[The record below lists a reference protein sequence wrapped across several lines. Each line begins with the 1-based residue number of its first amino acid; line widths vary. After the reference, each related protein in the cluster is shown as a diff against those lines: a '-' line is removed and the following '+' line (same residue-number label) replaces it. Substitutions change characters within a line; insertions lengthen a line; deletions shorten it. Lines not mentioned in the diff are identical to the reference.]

1 MINVDQHD
9 CDDKVR
15 RCSSFSALP
24 QPCLHWS
31 ESDGYSDSD
40 HIQIHHNQTA
50 GRIYQIRT
58 TDFNLANKCLSS
70 HHFVPNKQ
78 TTLAASMPARTRS
91 LPYIY
96 PFSCQSNSIPT
107 YMELTHSWLAF
118 QITPLSVS
126 EVIWDQTTSNFLV
139 YNLQLP
145 HITSNFLMPWS
156 HGHGVDGGHGSLGG
170 RGEHG
175 GHGGQE
181 RTGLDRTG
189 QDRKDWGNLS
199 SKREI
204 IILTKAL

>member
-1 MINVDQHD
+1 MIIARELWSTWWTRLMIMTSWDFKQTGSRDQYENQLSNILIAIKTMINVDQHD

-15 RCSSFSALP
+15 RCSCFSALP

-40 HIQIHHNQTA
+40 HIQIHIHHNQTA
-50 GRIYQIRT
+50 GRIYHIRT

-107 YMELTHSWLAF
+107 
-118 QITPLSVS
+118 
-126 EVIWDQTTSNFLV
+126 
-139 YNLQLP
+139 
-145 HITSNFLMPWS
+145 
-156 HGHGVDGGHGSLGG
+156 
-170 RGEHG
+170 
-175 GHGGQE
+175 
-181 RTGLDRTG
+181 
-189 QDRKDWGNLS
+189 
-199 SKREI
+199 
-204 IILTKAL
+204 

>member
-96 PFSCQSNSIPT
+96 LFSCQSSSIPT
-107 YMELTHSWLAF
+107 YGTDSLR
-118 QITPLSVS
+118 VS
-126 EVIWDQTTSNFLV
+126 FPDNLQTSLLEVIWDQTTSNFLV
-139 YNLQLP
+139 FNLKLP
-145 HITSNFLMPWS
+145 HITSNFLMVARACS
-156 HGHGVDGGHGSLGG
+156 AK
-170 RGEHG
+170 
-175 GHGGQE
+175 
-181 RTGLDRTG
+181 T
-189 QDRKDWGNLS
+189 
-199 SKREI
+199 
-204 IILTKAL
+204 LTKMSNENHKSVKTNVSAQ